1 MGTNEI
7 MPHPLPLFGSG
18 CGSTY
23 GNLLENLAGVGVDNR
38 SIQMLGYLQA
48 SLRLAHACGAYDDEE
63 CLHLSD
69 DASFGLL
76 HEVNDILNIFVDFQ
90 VSLDFLD
97 TFF

>member
-7 MPHPLPLFGSG
+7 MPHPLSLFGGG

-23 GNLLENLAGVGVDNR
+23 GNLLENLAGVSVDNR
-38 SIQMLGYLQA
+38 RIQMLGYLQA
-48 SLRLAHACGAYDDEE
+48 SLRLAHARGTYDDEE

-69 DASFGLL
+69 DASFGLF

-90 VSLDFLD
+90 VSLDFID